1 MVSILSMNG
10 GHADHRT
17 ILSSGDHLSPLP
29 KAAEREMLTAL
40 TARKEA
46 LMEKLMEK
54 TLELKKL
61 CIEEAVSL
69 VKLVA
74 LQIRITGINEKIIL
88 DEVFVISRII
98 KVEVGVICRNRRLI
112 LITLNETFSILSISH
127 KPNLIIV
134 LLYIERKQQKVTIAS
149 GTDNL
154 FLNVKK
160 FFS

>member
-74 LQIRITGINEKIIL
+74 LQIRITGVNEKIL

-112 LITLNETFSILSISH
+112 LITLNETCTAPQMIPDRKSPFYRYHINRIL
-127 KPNLIIV
+127 
-134 LLYIERKQQKVTIAS
+134 
-149 GTDNL
+149 
-154 FLNVKK
+154 
-160 FFS
+160 

>member
-17 ILSSGDHLSPLP
+17 ILSLGDHLSPLP

>member
-1 MVSILSMNG
+1 MNG
-10 GHADHRT
+10 DHADHRT

-74 LQIRITGINEKIIL
+74 LQIRITGVNEKNL

-112 LITLNETFSILSISH
+112 LITLSETLSILSISQLE
-127 KPNLIIV
+127 LII
-134 LLYIERKQQKVTIAS
+134 Y
-149 GTDNL
+149 
-154 FLNVKK
+154 F
-160 FFS
+160 

>member
-1 MVSILSMNG
+1 
-10 GHADHRT
+10 
-17 ILSSGDHLSPLP
+17 
-29 KAAEREMLTAL
+29 MLTAL

-74 LQIRITGINEKIIL
+74 LQIRITGVNEKSL

-112 LITLNETFSILSISH
+112 LITLNETFSVLSISH

-134 LLYIERKQQKVTIAS
+134 LLFIE
-149 GTDNL
+149 
-154 FLNVKK
+154 
-160 FFS
+160 

>member
-46 LMEKLMEK
+46 LMENLMEK

-74 LQIRITGINEKIIL
+74 LQIRITGVNAKIL

-98 KVEVGVICRNRRLI
+98 TVEVGVICRNRRLI

-127 KPNLIIV
+127 KLNLIIV
-134 LLYIERKQQKVTIAS
+134 LLYIERKKQKVTIACGS
-149 GTDNL
+149 DNL
-154 FLNVKK
+154 FLDVKK

>member
-74 LQIRITGINEKIIL
+74 LQIRITGVNEKIL

-112 LITLNETFSILSISH
+112 LITLNETFSVLSISH

-134 LLYIERKQQKVTIAS
+134 LLFIE
-149 GTDNL
+149 
-154 FLNVKK
+154 
-160 FFS
+160 

>member
-74 LQIRITGINEKIIL
+74 LQIRITGVNEKIL

-112 LITLNETFSILSISH
+112 LITLNETFSILSMSH

-134 LLYIERKQQKVTIAS
+134 LLFIE
-149 GTDNL
+149 
-154 FLNVKK
+154 
-160 FFS
+160 

>member
-10 GHADHRT
+10 GHSDHRT

-69 VKLVA
+69 TKLVA
-74 LQIRITGINEKIIL
+74 SQLRITGVNEKIL

-112 LITLNETFSILSISH
+112 LITLNETFSILSMSH

-134 LLYIERKQQKVTIAS
+134 LLFIE
-149 GTDNL
+149 
-154 FLNVKK
+154 
-160 FFS
+160 